1 MTENV
6 DGFFIPRHD
15 QQAIVDLLRE
25 VPHLTPE
32 LAIVITE
39 FDGYATRISYQPRIR
54 SGGNEQPLPIAS
66 AAQDAADELRNTLWV
81 WARHTCEHRGRDYDG
96 GHSTDGIAH
105 WLDRNII
112 ALALTEGSEI
122 ALPSIEK
129 AIRRVRRA
137 ISPGTDMDLKE
148 PDQTKLDR
156 ARAWELNARA
166 ASQIAKGLGH
176 EYRDLT
182 KRRVLYLMEAHAI
195 RPVRHT
201 MIGKVAEPIFRLGD
215 VLDAHIARR
224 TDEVGTA

>member
-1 MTENV
+1 MTDNV

-25 VPHLTPE
+25 VPQLTPE

-39 FDGYATRISYQPRIR
+39 FDGYATRISYQPRVR
-54 SGGNEQPLPIAS
+54 GGGDEQPLPIAS
-66 AAQDAADELRNTLWV
+66 AAQDAADELRNVLWV

-112 ALALTEGSEI
+112 ALALTEGSET
-122 ALPSIEK
+122 ARPSIEK

-137 ISPGTDMDLKE
+137 ISPGADMDLKE

-176 EYRDLT
+176 QYRDLT
-182 KRRVLYLMEAHAI
+182 KRRVLYLMEARAI
-195 RPVRHT
+195 TPVRYT
-201 MIGKVAEPIFRLGD
+201 RIGKVDEPIFRLGD
-215 VLDAHIARR
+215 VLDAHVTRR
-224 TDEVGTA
+224 SAEVETA